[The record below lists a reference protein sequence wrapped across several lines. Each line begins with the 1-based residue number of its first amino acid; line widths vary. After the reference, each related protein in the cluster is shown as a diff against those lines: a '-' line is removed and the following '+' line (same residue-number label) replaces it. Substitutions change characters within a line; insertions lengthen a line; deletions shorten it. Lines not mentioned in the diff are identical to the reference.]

1 MSTAA
6 FAGRRPGIERWAGLG
21 GVAYVVLFIV
31 GTLVAF
37 GGSPNGDAAP
47 AEVIAYYRDSG
58 HRDKMGLGWLLI
70 VLGVFFFLWF
80 LSALRQ
86 IVRRTDGD
94 GFLTGLV
101 TVGGAV
107 YATTTL
113 VGISL
118 DNAIRT
124 MSDDTFR
131 DQVYPS
137 LIHAAGDAG
146 YVIHASGG
154 IGLGALMVAASL
166 AAMRA
171 ALIPAWA
178 GWTGVVFGVIALFS
192 VFFFPLFAIVI
203 WLLAASVLVYLAPV
217 GPAPAAPVTA

>member
-6 FAGRRPGIERWAGLG
+6 FAGRRPGLERWAGLG

-31 GTLVAF
+31 GTIVAF
-37 GGSPNGDAAP
+37 SGSPNGDAAP
-47 AEVIAYYRDSG
+47 AKVVAYYSDSG
-58 HRDKMGLGWLLI
+58 HQDEMGLGWLLV

-80 LSALRQ
+80 LSWLRQ
-86 IVRRTDGD
+86 IVRRTDTD

-131 DQVYPS
+131 HQVFPS
-137 LIHAAGDAG
+137 LVHAAGDAG

-154 IGLGALMVAASL
+154 IWLGALMVAASL
-166 AAMRA
+166 AAMPA

-178 GWTGVVFGVIALFS
+178 GWTGVVFGILALFS
-192 VFFFPLFAIVI
+192 VFFFPMILVAI
-203 WLLAASVLVYLAPV
+203 WLLVAGVLVYLAPA
-217 GPAPAAPVTA
+217 GPAPDAPVTA

>member
-1 MSTAA
+1 
-6 FAGRRPGIERWAGLG
+6 
-21 GVAYVVLFIV
+21 VAYVVLFIV
-31 GTLVAF
+31 GAIVGF
-37 GGSPNGDAAP
+37 GGTPDSSSAP
-47 AEVIAYYRDSG
+47 ARIIAYYSDSG
-58 HRDKMGLGWLLI
+58 HRDKIGLGWAI
-70 VLGVFFFLWF
+70 IMLGVFFFLWF

-94 GFLTGLV
+94 GFLTTLV
-101 TVGGAV
+101 TVGGTV

-113 VGISL
+113 VGWSL
-118 DNAIRT
+118 DTAVST

-131 DQVYPS
+131 HQVYPS

-178 GWTGVVFGVIALFS
+178 GWTGIVFGIVALFS
-192 VFFFPLFAIVI
+192 VFFFPMILIAI
-203 WLLAASVLVYLAPV
+203 WLLVAGVLVYLAPV